1 MVYFHQHCT
10 CVDTLQVNLDINN
23 INKPTDNNSTA
34 IINDCLLLRLFM
46 SKE

>member
-34 IINDCLLLRLFM
+34 IINDCLLLGLFM
-46 SKE
+46 SHK